1 MRRTTIVGRVAA
13 SLGYPNVAQVS
24 AERRK
29 GMQAFWLDGLFSSL
43 SGAFADPYYTLYLL
57 SLNASSAQIG
67 LVNTL
72 NQLASAVLAFPG
84 AAIAS
89 RTGRY
94 KQLVLLG
101 GVLSRLMWVV
111 MLIAP
116 WLLDDA
122 GAVWLI
128 LLAWVALSGVNAL
141 GNAAWT
147 ALSADLVPVRL
158 RGAYF
163 ASRNMVIHLVRLA
176 AIPLA
181 GQLIYAVGEPG
192 GFQLALGIAFVIGLI
207 AIYYYNQIP
216 EHSGKIT
223 AARLSVR
230 KLFAGMKDLPTFV
243 HFVIS
248 HSTLSLGVM
257 ISGPFINVYM
267 VEEAHFNVGVI
278 SLVATV
284 SVLAAMIGMRIM
296 GRVHDRLGIIS
307 TMKFGL
313 LIPLIPIA
321 WLWVQHPWQAYL
333 VEAISA
339 LTWAGYN
346 LGAFNLLLASTPDD
360 YRPQYVAIYTTIISV
375 VGAIGPL
382 LGGWLLEVIDFGP
395 VFTFSAGVRALGFIL
410 FFALVREPELPPEPD
425 EDAAGE

>member
-1 MRRTTIVGRVAA
+1 MIIGRVAA
-13 SLGYPNVAQVS
+13 SLGYPNMTLVS

-29 GMQAFWLDGLFSSL
+29 GMRAFWLDGLFSSL

-57 SLNASSAQIG
+57 SLNANNAQIG

-72 NQLASAVLAFPG
+72 NQLAGAALAFPG

-94 KQLVLLG
+94 KQLVLLV

-122 GAVWLI
+122 GAVWLV

-147 ALSADLVPVRL
+147 ALSADLVPARL
-158 RGAYF
+158 RGGYF

-181 GQLIYAVGEPG
+181 GQLIYAVGEPA
-192 GFQLALGIAFVIGLI
+192 GFQVGLGIAFVIGLV
-207 AIYYYNQIP
+207 AVYYYSQIP
-216 EHSGKIT
+216 EHSGKVA
-223 AARLSVR
+223 AARLGLR
-230 KLFAGMKDLPTFV
+230 ELFAGMRELPTFV
-243 HFVIS
+243 RFVVS

-267 VEEAHFNVGVI
+267 VEEAHFNVSVI

-284 SVLAAMIGMRIM
+284 SVLGTLVGMRIM
-296 GRVHDRLGIIS
+296 GRLHDRLGIIS

-313 LIPLIPIA
+313 LIPLIPLA

-333 VEAISA
+333 VEAMAA

-360 YRPQYVAIYTTIISV
+360 HRPQYVAIYTTIISV
-375 VGAIGPL
+375 VGAVGPL

-395 VFTFSAGVRALGFIL
+395 VFGFSAVVRALGFVL
-410 FFALVREPELPPEPD
+410 FFVLVREPELPPEPD
-425 EDAAGE
+425 EAAADD

>member
-1 MRRTTIVGRVAA
+1 MT
-13 SLGYPNVAQVS
+13 LVS
-24 AERRK
+24 VERRK
-29 GMQAFWLDGLFSSL
+29 GMRAFWLDGLFSSL

-57 SLNASSAQIG
+57 SLSASNAQIG

-94 KQLVLLG
+94 KQLVLVV

-111 MLIAP
+111 MLAAP
-116 WLLDDA
+116 WLLSDS
-122 GAVWLI
+122 GAVWMV
-128 LLAWVALSGVNAL
+128 LLAWAALSGVNAL

-147 ALSADLVPVRL
+147 ALSADLVPARL
-158 RGAYF
+158 RGGYF
-163 ASRNMVIHLVRLA
+163 ASRNIVIQLVRLA

-181 GQLIYAVGEPG
+181 GQLIYAVGEPDG
-192 GFQLALGIAFVIGLI
+192 YQLALGIAFVIGLV
-207 AIYYYNQIP
+207 AVYYYSQIP
-216 EHSGKIT
+216 EHSGRAT
-223 AARLSVR
+223 AARLGLR
-230 KLFAGMKDLPTFV
+230 ELFAGMGQLPTFV
-243 HFVIS
+243 RFLVS
-248 HSTLSLGVM
+248 HSTLYLGVM

-267 VEEAHFNVGVI
+267 VEEVNFNVGVI

-284 SVLAAMIGMRIM
+284 SVLGTLVGMRIM
-296 GRVHDRLGIIS
+296 GRLHDRFGITS

-333 VEAISA
+333 VEAMSA
-339 LTWAGYN
+339 FTWAGYN
-346 LGAFNLLLASTPDD
+346 LGAFNLLLASTPNDH
-360 YRPQYVAIYTTIISV
+360 RPQYVAIHTTLISL

-395 VFTFSAGVRALGFIL
+395 VFTFSAVVRGLGFVL
-410 FFALVREPELPPEPD
+410 FFVLVREPEAPPEPD
-425 EDAAGE
+425 EG